1 MILVQPVRVAM
12 SGGSE
17 KGNSSDELMVW
28 TPPPKRARTEAYD
41 GDPFTPLYSPKFVPV
56 RPGLL
61 HEARLVNPE
70 EIIPLGWHYS
80 SSKVFEAHRR
90 KRSRTTFRVRN
101 IAMAKRLARKM
112 QLNGWGSVNEY
123 MVGELLEEL
132 PRQLLHDLHLYGRC
146 DIQGFATF
154 GMNRMYDPE
163 RMYVFGGVEEQI
175 QHHVRVFF

>member
-1 MILVQPVRVAM
+1 MALPYFGLQQRFIFDLLPWRLTIM
-12 SGGSE
+12 
-17 KGNSSDELMVW
+17 L
-28 TPPPKRARTEAYD
+28 R
-41 GDPFTPLYSPKFVPV
+41 TPLHFLKAVP
-56 RPGLL
+56 
-61 HEARLVNPE
+61 
-70 EIIPLGWHYS
+70 
-80 SSKVFEAHRR
+80 
-90 KRSRTTFRVRN
+90 
-101 IAMAKRLARKM
+101 MAKRLARKM

-175 QHHVRVFF
+175 QYHVRVFF